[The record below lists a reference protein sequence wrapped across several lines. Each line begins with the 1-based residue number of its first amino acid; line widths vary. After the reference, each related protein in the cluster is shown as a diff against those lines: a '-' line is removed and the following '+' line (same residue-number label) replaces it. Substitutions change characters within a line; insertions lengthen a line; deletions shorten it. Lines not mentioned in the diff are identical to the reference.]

1 MKVALHICLGICLF
15 ISVLT
20 TTTSAENDDKIR
32 SMIEQFKKEAR
43 GPYQAIRWFCP
54 DGSIIPA
61 KERCKTPGGIQH
73 ALHRNDVQALAKNE
87 HVFLGQILAGTDHDA
102 FWDASNRNSRAIQ
115 YQIEQFL
122 MAADNGWVLRKAQ
135 FYRGAKQAE
144 DETAWGAAFLTKQLS
159 DDDKLS
165 EQFFLLRELS
175 DTLPFE
181 SGDDESARWQRIR
194 LLSKQAA
201 EQLPEFMDIRIKIH
215 GQPDESDLPKTR
227 EFLQQ
232 WQRRMQPDT
241 DALIQSLIAEME
253 IAYAPFEP
261 SDLKEHLPVVG
272 FSSDLSGQ
280 LSRLIGLGSPAAAS
294 REQRAVF
301 CEDLALLLWVIR
313 LEFPGAP
320 VESRLKLMSL
330 SLRLERLLFRYA
342 TQWRPQT
349 IGGEIR
355 KAAAL
360 MRAAAGCGYL
370 EIWEWQELNR
380 QLEDAVSINEVT
392 LDRLLQIGE
401 TYRRA
406 VEWGTGMI
414 RAVYGDEITRYSRFE
429 PLVLGFPDDLIRSS
443 VLLPL
448 GDTAGEIGELAA
460 GQTGISNQVLGIAN
474 QNQVRGINPGFAI
487 GEMVVMEDVPE
498 NFAFS
503 NKKIYVLL
511 HPPADL
517 KPVAGIATVSAGNLV
532 SHVQLLARNLGIPN
546 AVLSQQNLN
555 ELKSFNGQ
563 KVFYAVSPFGK
574 VIMKPADQMTSE
586 ERALLAVKK
595 RSDERIRVPLDNLQ
609 LERTDFVSL
618 RELRATDSGKICGP
632 KAANLGELKSLF
644 PERVVEGF
652 IVPFGV
658 FRQHM
663 EQTMPGLTQSYWQFL
678 QSTFSKAAEMTDAAE
693 SETFILARLDKL
705 SNAITEMPFLPE
717 FEQTLETAFRKSL
730 GAELGRKAVFI
741 RSDTNMEDLSE
752 FTGAGLNLTVFNVAS
767 RQAIL
772 AGIRRVWASPYS
784 ERSYRWRQQYLLN
797 PENVY
802 PSILIL
808 PTVPVSK
815 SGVLITTGISS
826 GVASDL
832 TIAFSRGP
840 GGAVDGQ
847 AAETYLLKKEGAN
860 ALLSPSRDRRYN
872 VLPAEGGAIK
882 GLANFN
888 TRILRPA
895 ELQEIRALADEL
907 KEKLPNA
914 SGMHSSGPY
923 DVEFGYLDSRIV
935 LFQVRPF
942 VENKLAQSSGYLN
955 TLDSGIKF
963 DKKVR
968 LDVVIAGK
976 DGG

>member
-1 MKVALHICLGICLF
+1 MKFLSNIAIGIFLFTALAAT
-15 ISVLT
+15 VN
-20 TTTSAENDDKIR
+20 AQDDDRIR
-32 SMIEQFKKEAR
+32 NMIVQFKNDAR
-43 GPYQAIRWFCP
+43 GPYQGIRWFCP

-87 HVFLGQILAGTDHDA
+87 HVFLGQILAGTDNNA

-122 MAADNGWVLRKAQ
+122 MAADDGWVLRKVR

-144 DETAWGAAFLTKQLS
+144 DETAWGAAFLTEQLS
-159 DDDKLS
+159 DKAKLS

-175 DTLPFE
+175 SVIPFE
-181 SGDDESARWQRIR
+181 TASDEADRWQRIR

-201 EQLPEFMDIRIKIH
+201 DQFPEFMDLRIKIH

-227 EFLQQ
+227 EFRQK
-232 WQRRMQPDT
+232 WQRRMLPDT
-241 DALIQSLIAEME
+241 DALLQSLIAEME

-261 SDLKEHLPVVG
+261 SDLQQHLPVVA
-272 FSSDLSGQ
+272 FSKDVTDQ
-280 LSRLIGLGSPAAAS
+280 LSRLIRTSGLPAGSL
-294 REQRAVF
+294 EQRAAF

-313 LEFPGAP
+313 LEMSAAP
-320 VESRLKLMSL
+320 NETRLQIMSL
-330 SLRLERLLFRYA
+330 SQRLERLLFRYA
-342 TQWRPQT
+342 TQWKPQT

-355 KAAAL
+355 KASAL
-360 MRAAAGCGYL
+360 MRAAAGGGYL
-370 EIWEWQELNR
+370 EIWEWQELNS
-380 QLEDAVSINEVT
+380 QLADAASVKEVP
-392 LDRLLQIGE
+392 LSRLLQIAE
-401 TYRRA
+401 TFRRA

-414 RAVYGDEITRYSRFE
+414 RAVYGHEITRYSRFE

-443 VLLPL
+443 ILLPL

-487 GEMVVMEDVPE
+487 GEMVVIEDVPE
-498 NFAFS
+498 DFAFS

-511 HPPADL
+511 HPPADM

-555 ELKSFNGQ
+555 DLKSFNGQ

-574 VIMKPADQMTSE
+574 VVMKRADEMTLE
-586 ERALLAVKK
+586 EQALLAVKK

-609 LERTDFVSL
+609 LDRTEFVSL
-618 RELRATDSGKICGP
+618 RKLRAKDSGKLCGP

-652 IVPFGV
+652 IIPFGV
-658 FRQHM
+658 FRKHM
-663 EQTMPGLTQSYWQFL
+663 EQPMPGVSQSYWQFL
-678 QSTFSKAAEMTDAAE
+678 QATFSQAAVMPDASK
-693 SETFILARLDKL
+693 SEAFILSRLEKL
-705 SNAITEMPFLPE
+705 RTAIAGIPFLPE
-717 FEQTLETAFRKSL
+717 FEKTLEAAFRTTL
-730 GAELGRKAVFI
+730 GSELGKKAVFI

-752 FTGAGLNLTVFNVAS
+752 FTGAGLNLTVFNVAA
-767 RQAIL
+767 REAVLQ
-772 AGIRRVWASPYS
+772 GIRRVWASPYS

-808 PTVPVSK
+808 PTVQVNK
-815 SGVLITTGISS
+815 SGVLITTGVSS
-826 GVASDL
+826 GLASDL
-832 TIAFSRGP
+832 TVAFSRGP

-847 AAETYLLKKEGAN
+847 AAETYLLKKDGGN
-860 ALLSPSRDRRYN
+860 ILLSPSRDRRYN
-872 VLPAEGGAIK
+872 VLPAEGGATK

-888 TRILRPA
+888 SRILRLS
-895 ELQEIRALADEL
+895 ELQEIRSLTAEL
-907 KEKLPNA
+907 KKKLPNA
-914 SGMHSSGPY
+914 TGMHSTGPY
-923 DVEFGYLDSRIV
+923 DVEFGYLNNRII

-968 LDVVIAGK
+968 LNAPVSGK
-976 DGG
+976 VRS